1 MKTLKIFKLSLFCLL
16 AMGMVACGNNS
27 QDSSKEEEKI
37 EDSGKQEEDTGKQEE
52 DAQKAQELATKK
64 TESIK
69 EVEDYIDLGLKD
81 ISYLTLKQSLSSK
94 LSTELEV
101 IKGKINQ
108 STTVDNVNT
117 EVTNAK
123 QKIDEI
129 INNKER
135 TPSNGDGKTTIFL
148 AGDSTVKTYNDS
160 QFIGGWGQFLP
171 LFTSSDVNVVNCAQ
185 GGRSSRSFINEGR
198 LYNIEGDNYS
208 FNENGGISIEDSI
221 EEGDYL
227 FIQFGHN
234 DDDTKKASSY
244 STMFDR
250 MSPLGDAVNGVFPTT
265 KGTRVATTTLPKEYT
280 DHVTSTTSALNEI
293 AKYGS
298 TYYSYDCGGTFK
310 GYLKEY
316 IDFAREMKATP
327 VLITPVARVNF
338 DSEGTTIIGKEGAH
352 GVNFEYVQAVR
363 QLAEEE
369 DCLLIDLFADTKTL
383 LETATKEEANY
394 LMAEKPNDL
403 TGTWPLDYDTIF
415 GEASLGYTGIEA
427 THYNKYGAY
436 LTAAYLVEDILK
448 STQTGNNGKE
458 VFGFKSSLTTTP
470 SAYID
475 PSNLMTKAT
484 VANLESL
491 FTTVNPTNPNRSY
504 KNPAD
509 VVAEI
514 NEIIAKGEMTN
525 DNYLEFKVLCEN
537 ARISYNGL
545 NTDDRA
551 SVTNLNNLVEL
562 ENKVKEFIEANR
574 PKPISTIVFNAS
586 SGITNSYTNEF
597 NIGDFKIMGTSAK
610 PVDVKD
616 GNGNVSYNDTDYSYT
631 KYIKLGSSYSNNN
644 YIEFSV
650 TGKCDITVV
659 GKSSNSSTA
668 RVFGLYSSSGTLLT
682 QTEAATS
689 LAANTMQ
696 YDGDATTLR
705 VASTSGG
712 VYVYGIIIEYYA

>member
-16 AMGMVACGNNS
+16 AMGVAACGNN
-27 QDSSKEEEKI
+27 QDTPKEE
-37 EDSGKQEEDTGKQEE
+37 QTEDTGKQEE

-94 LSTELEV
+94 LSIELEV

-108 STTVDNVNT
+108 ATTIDNVNT
-117 EVTNAK
+117 EVANAK

-171 LFTSSDVNVVNCAQ
+171 SFVSSEVNVVNCAQ

-244 STMFDR
+244 ATMFDR
-250 MSPLGDAVNGVFPTT
+250 MTPLGDAVNGVFPTT

-280 DHVTSTTSALNEI
+280 DNVTSTSSALTEI

-338 DSEGTTIIGKEGAH
+338 DASGTTIIGKEGAH
-352 GVNFEYVQAVR
+352 GPNFEYVEAVR

-383 LETATKEEANY
+383 LETATKAEANY
-394 LMAEKPNDL
+394 LMAEKPNEL
-403 TGTWPLDYDTIF
+403 MGAWPLDYDTIF
-415 GEASLGYTGIEA
+415 GEASLGYAGIEA

-448 STQTGNNGKE
+448 STQTGNDGKE

-470 SAYID
+470 STYIE

-484 VANLESL
+484 VANLEAL

-525 DNYLEFKVLCEN
+525 DNYLEFKTLCEN

-545 NTDDRA
+545 NIDDRA
-551 SVTNLNNLVEL
+551 SVTNLDKLVEI
-562 ENKVKEFIEANR
+562 EEKVKEFVAANR
-574 PKPISTIVFNAS
+574 PKPISVITFDISSLSTATITAPVTSGIFKVAAS
-586 SGITNSYTNEF
+586 SS
-597 NIGDFKIMGTSAK
+597 K
-610 PVDVKD
+610 
-616 GNGNVSYNDTDYSYT
+616 NVEIKEKNYSYEYNGTQYSTT
-631 KYIKLGSSYSNNN
+631 KYVKLGGTADDTGR
-644 YIEFSV
+644 YIEFET
-650 TGKCDITVV
+650 TGKCTITVV
-659 GKSSNSSTA
+659 ASSSSTSA
-668 RVFGLYSSSGTLLT
+668 DRAMKLVDSTGTTVATYDAKMSLGLSTNEIENAGVYKLS
-682 QTEAATS
+682 
-689 LAANTMQ
+689 
-696 YDGDATTLR
+696 
-705 VASTSGG
+705 STSGG
-712 VYVYGIIIEYYA
+712 VYVYGIIIEYFA